1 MFIARQT
8 RTETCTLRTGFIRCR
23 KRHSFPVRASCPQ
36 ASDIVGGE
44 SSGGRGVSR
53 TECTVFQFRLPLS
66 TVYRCLYLP
75 IADSRIYTYR
85 CPYLYLQI
93 RRCRLFFCS
102 ARQFECDFAEF
113 FQGCRTARVFCAH
126 DDGRLAFGKRLR
138 YARDDLAGLIC
149 TRPSIKL
156 LPA

>member
-66 TVYRCLYLP
+66 TVYRYRYLP
-75 IADSRIYTYR
+75 FADSRI
-85 CPYLYLQI
+85 CYLQI
-93 RRCRLFFCS
+93 AVSTLTDAYIYTCRYGGAGYFFAVHGS
-102 ARQFECDFAEF
+102 LNAISRSSFKGAELPEYF
-113 FQGCRTARVFCAH
+113 VRTMTVV
-126 DDGRLAFGKRLR
+126 
-138 YARDDLAGLIC
+138 
-149 TRPSIKL
+149 
-156 LPA
+156 